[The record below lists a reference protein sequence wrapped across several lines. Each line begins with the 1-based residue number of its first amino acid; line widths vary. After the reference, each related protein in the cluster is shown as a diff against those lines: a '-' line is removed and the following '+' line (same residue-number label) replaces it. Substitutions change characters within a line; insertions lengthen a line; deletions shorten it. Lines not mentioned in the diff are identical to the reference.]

1 MTIFQVQDRLLA
13 MKTNEIDKLNLIY
26 VILPKRTHQQKSP
39 KNFHPGKHIYRKRLT
54 RIYLKQLSDS
64 YTRFHLGIHIYEESP
79 TRIRLQEV
87 TYENS
92 PTKSY
97 F

>member
-1 MTIFQVQDRLLA
+1 MRSDLLHLLYEMSPNRA
-13 MKTNEIDKLNLIY
+13 PNKR
-26 VILPKRTHQQKSP
+26 LPKK
-39 KNFHPGKHIYRKRLT
+39 FHPGKHIYKKRLT
-54 RIYLKQLSDS
+54 RIYLKKLSDS
-64 YTRFHLGIHIYEESP
+64 YMRFHLGIHIYEESP

-92 PTKSY
+92 LTKSY